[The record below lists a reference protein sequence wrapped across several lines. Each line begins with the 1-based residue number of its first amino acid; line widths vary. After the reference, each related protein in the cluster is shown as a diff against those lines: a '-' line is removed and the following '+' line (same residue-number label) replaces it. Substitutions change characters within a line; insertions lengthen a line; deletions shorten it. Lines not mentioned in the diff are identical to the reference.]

1 MRSKPKK
8 RMKYPPG
15 ARLTN
20 PVQWVLENISPVNTA
35 EHGQWLVHLNLR
47 NHSAIGALMEGN
59 GTKPILRDVVAMFN
73 MSRSLLL
80 MGFGVDQTDIILTAE
95 KGIREYT
102 ERIQKTGSYTLKAS
116 EITMLKDLLEL
127 HDAQMEVVTVGDVQK
142 AIDNAKREFQGGKCT
157 RLSTKYIGEPA

>member
-1 MRSKPKK
+1 MSCISNDDIYEVDWQKS
-8 RMKYPPG
+8 
-15 ARLTN
+15 ARTGYTKI
-20 PVQWVLENISPVNTA
+20 VLAAQGYFA
-35 EHGQWLVHLNLR
+35 EHKRR
-47 NHSAIGALMEGN
+47 NQAVWQPTDDDATAYVKTELDPM
-59 GTKPILRDVVAMFN
+59 LRDVVAMFN

>member
-15 ARLTN
+15 ARLNN
-20 PVQWVLENISPVNTA
+20 PVAWVIENISPIDTA
-35 EHGQWLVHLNLR
+35 EDGQYLINLKLK
-47 NHSAIGALMEGN
+47 NHSALGALMEGN

-102 ERIQKTGSYTLKAS
+102 ERIQRTGSYTLKAS
-116 EITMLKDLLEL
+116 DITMLKDLLEL

-142 AIDNAKREFQGGKCT
+142 AIDNAKREFRGGKCT